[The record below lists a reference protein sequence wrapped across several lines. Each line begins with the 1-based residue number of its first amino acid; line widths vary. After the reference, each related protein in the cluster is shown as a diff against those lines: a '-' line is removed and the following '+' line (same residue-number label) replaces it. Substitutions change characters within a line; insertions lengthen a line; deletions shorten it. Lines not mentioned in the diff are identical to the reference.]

1 MIEFKEQMREKTA
14 HINEVIARFLPE
26 ESGFQKTIFEAC
38 NYSILAGGK
47 RLRPMM
53 MEETYYLLGGRL
65 PAQIEPFMAAIEMIH
80 TSSLVHDDLPCM
92 DNDTYRRGKKTTWAK
107 YGYDMGVL
115 AGDALLTYA
124 FETAARAFAETDH
137 PERVGKAIGIL
148 AAKTGI
154 YGMIGGQ
161 TVDVEMTGK
170 TMTRAQLDFV
180 YRLKTGALL
189 EASMMIGAVLAGA
202 DDSTVCKMESIAA
215 HIGMAFQIR
224 DDILDLTSSTEVLGK
239 PAHSDERNNKITY
252 VTYEGMEA
260 SEREVE
266 QRSREAMRE
275 IGALLE
281 GASNAEAKKHG
292 EYLLWLTQM
301 LITRSA

>member
-1 MIEFKEQMREKTA
+1 MTDFKEQMSGKTT
-14 HINEVIARFLPE
+14 HIDQVIARYLPE
-26 ESGFQKTIFEAC
+26 ENGFQKTIFEAC

-47 RLRPMM
+47 RLRPMI
-53 MEETYYLLGGRL
+53 MEETFYMLGG
-65 PAQIEPFMAAIEMIH
+65 QGTTEIEPFMAAIEMIH

-92 DNDTYRRGKKTTWAK
+92 DNDMYRRGRKTTWVE

-124 FETAARAFAETDH
+124 FEVAAKSFAGTGDPKRAG
-137 PERVGKAIGIL
+137 RAIGIL

-170 TMTRAQLDFV
+170 PMTREQLDFV

-202 DDSTVCKMESIAA
+202 EEETIQKVESIAA
-215 HIGMAFQIR
+215 QIGMAFQIR
-224 DDILDLTSSTEVLGK
+224 DDILDLTSTTEVLGK
-239 PAHSDERNNKITY
+239 PVRSDEKNNKTTY
-252 VTYEGMEA
+252 VTYEGLEK
-260 SEREVE
+260 SEKDVE
-266 QRSREAMRE
+266 QMSQEAMDGISRLIQKAPTEEARE
-275 IGALLE
+275 
-281 GASNAEAKKHG
+281 HG
-292 EYLLWLTQM
+292 EYLLKLTHM
-301 LITRSA
+301 LITRLK